1 MKKWLKATYNNYQF
15 KIKIEFI
22 DIAGKKTKVVLPAI
36 LLHERIFIV
45 HCGK

>member
-1 MKKWLKATYNNYQF
+1 MRIDNDKN

-22 DIAGKKTKVVLPAI
+22 DIAGKKTKVVFPAI